1 MKNILKYSEDE
12 NINEI
17 FENFIDDH
25 FMKILKTKSESIE
38 FVKEIVEI
46 LANLDTDWE
55 DKITKH
61 QLIPFFER
69 HLSDEKTYDELLLQI
84 ILFLGNIA
92 SNKDCA
98 PMIAKSNIL
107 NLLYLNFEKKVHN
120 YSIVFSII
128 YTLYQ
133 LIPWEETR
141 KIILSMDDMIRLVL
155 KCLKCENNRIIF
167 VSLNFLEI
175 VQLFEPKW
183 SEKIKR
189 KKFNIYNKVKNF

>member
-1 MKNILKYSEDE
+1 MQLIKIKILDGRVKGLLERALKHNDFHLIKIVKNILKYSEDE

-55 DKITKH
+55 EKITKH

-69 HLSDEKTYDELLLQI
+69 YLSDEKTYDELLLQI

-92 SNKDCA
+92 SNKVKNKF
-98 PMIAKSNIL
+98 IKSL
-107 NLLYLNFEKKVHN
+107 
-120 YSIVFSII
+120 FS
-128 YTLYQ
+128 
-133 LIPWEETR
+133 
-141 KIILSMDDMIRLVL
+141 
-155 KCLKCENNRIIF
+155 NRI
-167 VSLNFLEI
+167 VHL
-175 VQLFEPKW
+175 
-183 SEKIKR
+183 
-189 KKFNIYNKVKNF
+189 

>member
-1 MKNILKYSEDE
+1 
-12 NINEI
+12 
-17 FENFIDDH
+17 
-25 FMKILKTKSESIE
+25 
-38 FVKEIVEI
+38 
-46 LANLDTDWE
+46 
-55 DKITKH
+55 
-61 QLIPFFER
+61 
-69 HLSDEKTYDELLLQI
+69 
-84 ILFLGNIA
+84 
-92 SNKDCA
+92 
-98 PMIAKSNIL
+98 MIANSNIL

-189 KKFNIYNKVKNF
+189 KKFTIYNKVKIKRINFFQKSFILFKFNF